1 MKGIRLFPLLR
12 LSSSHLPSPL
22 PFLPLPCPPFLLGC
36 QFNAHVRK
44 QGTLL
49 CVGVCMYAYV
59 YMYEIILG
67 LVAEG
72 GEMCLGLPYYDQYT
86 RS

>member
-1 MKGIRLFPLLR
+1 
-12 LSSSHLPSPL
+12 
-22 PFLPLPCPPFLLGC
+22 
-36 QFNAHVRK
+36 
-44 QGTLL
+44 
-49 CVGVCMYAYV
+49 MYAYV